1 MATGTAASPT
11 IIESK
16 MYIAVDPVANN
27 NKFWKYVRYSTPI
40 TEGGET
46 GDLKVTWGRVGADNP
61 ESQVRMYDEK
71 FLAGKI
77 REKLKGKV
85 DKATGKRVPYTEAQV
100 MDHAASTTAGT
111 PGKAL
116 ASEAVKRLAV
126 QEIAGDC
133 KITAALIKK
142 LAEANRHEL
151 LAASGGQMDI
161 DLETGMVRTPLGVVT
176 SDAVTKARTLLDEMA
191 SFVKKNKTDDA
202 KFIDFLQQYLRL
214 VPQKVPGK
222 KGWHTSFIDMAAQT
236 QLLDQLE
243 TSVELA
249 EQRLKDAAAAKAAGT
264 AETKIAP
271 QVFNVKMTICEDAAV
286 IAKIK
291 RMFSHDGSAR
301 HESARLKPVRIYE
314 IEIPHMA
321 TAFKSDGTKVG
332 NVKLLWHG
340 TRMFNVLSILKR
352 GFVLPNQLSTVQTT
366 GAMYGPGLYFSANST
381 KSLNYSYGYWD
392 GGRRDSNCYMF
403 LVDVAMGKEYLPS
416 YSGNGKKPGYDSCWA
431 KPGQS
436 GVYNDEQIVYR
447 ASQANIRYLIEFD
460 DK

>member
-176 SDAVTKARTLLDEMA
+176 SDAVTKARVLLDEMA

-249 EQRLKDAAAAKAAGT
+249 EQRTKDAAAAAKDGKAVVAP
-264 AETKIAP
+264 P
-271 QVFNVKMTICEDAAV
+271 QVFNVKMTLVDDASI

-291 RMFSHDGSAR
+291 KMYDSTMSSR
-301 HESARLKPVRIYE
+301 HEAGRLKPVRVYE

-321 TAFKSDGTKVG
+321 VAFRADGSKIG
-332 NVKLLWHG
+332 NIRLLWHG

-352 GFVLPNQLSTVQTT
+352 GFV
-366 GAMYGPGLYFSANST
+366 
-381 KSLNYSYGYWD
+381 
-392 GGRRDSNCYMF
+392 
-403 LVDVAMGKEYLPS
+403 
-416 YSGNGKKPGYDSCWA
+416 
-431 KPGQS
+431 
-436 GVYNDEQIVYR
+436 
-447 ASQANIRYLIEFD
+447 
-460 DK
+460 